1 MLGERLRR
9 WERICYVVILLLAIF
24 SRFYILGERAISHDE
39 SIHTKFSWN
48 LYSGQGFQ
56 HSPMMHGPLLFE
68 ATAFNYLLFGANDFT
83 SRIFT
88 ALVGVVLVMT
98 PLLFRKWMGRWGAV
112 MCALLLLISPSI
124 SYYSRYI
131 RHDAPLM
138 LTAVLWLWAM
148 MKYLESGKA
157 RWLYWLAAFFSLMYT
172 TKEASYIYTA
182 IFIALLTVPF
192 AWQVIRVKWRRPE
205 FGRVVAGV
213 VALTLVTGLIFG
225 FAVLGAPTTERSL
238 DEGGDTLAVQVE
250 VPWWG
255 RVAVAIAFIAALSL
269 VVLLTH
275 AVGKGTMHRSRL
287 FDLLMVIGT
296 LTLPLGT
303 AFLLKFVGGVDM
315 LTISEVLRSG
325 NLQSLSFGV
334 IFATFAILGLMLAG
348 SVALGMWWDSLSPPG
363 TEDRWPMIALIHYAI
378 FLVTYTTIFTWGV
391 GALSGLI
398 GSLAYWMAQQGVA
411 RGSQPWYY
419 YLMLG
424 PLYEYLALIFS
435 AVGGVGAIVYA
446 LRRDGVQDQPEEDV
460 MPHFDWQ
467 RLFPLLLL
475 GWTLASW
482 FAYTYAGEKMPW
494 LIVHITLPS
503 VFLAAWGLGRIVR
516 GVAEREIWIERRG
529 WVFVAMLPLAV
540 ISLAVLGDALGAVLT
555 TWRGGFSEAGPTLAQ
570 LEPFGVALGGLL
582 GLIGCTSL
590 LVWIGQ
596 KLGPEPALRLAGV
609 TLALALG
616 LLTVRTMVMLNYINH
631 DMATEFLV
639 YAHGAPDI
647 KVALEQIEEISWR
660 TTGTA
665 DQVKVAYGEDGSW
678 PFTWYMVDYPNNYF
692 YGQTPDRE
700 KLLACSVIIAG
711 APQWE
716 AVEAILGADY
726 LKFDYKY
733 LWWPIQDY
741 YGMTWER
748 IVDALTDPGWRKG
761 LWDIIWARDYRAY
774 AQYQAE
780 TKSTP
785 DNEVEPFTVQTW
797 PHRKEFR
804 LYIRRDLAQKMWS
817 YQLGPEGGPE
827 PVPQETAAPDPYT
840 VGERVLEIADKATLT
855 DSAARGMAIA
865 ADGTLYVADTSQ
877 HRVVQITPQGAILSA
892 WGSYG
897 AEPGQFSEPW
907 DVAVDPAGNVY
918 VADTWN
924 HRVQK
929 FDAQGNYL
937 LSWGALAQVGELGDP
952 GGQGVFFGP
961 RGIAVDPEGRDGPEI
976 YVTDTGNK
984 RVQVF
989 DAEGAF
995 LREFGGGGAALG
1007 QLSEPVGIA
1016 ISEQREVY
1024 VADTWNRRVQV
1035 FTPEGVAL
1043 RSWDIPAWRPD
1054 NPEEKPFLAVDAEHV
1069 YVSDAAHRRVLA
1081 FTRDGGF
1088 RWALGGGTT
1097 SGVSLL
1103 FPEGVAVDEDSGI
1116 LYVADPYAQQVIGY
1130 LLPETI
1136 NYEEEGE

>member
-9 WERICYVVILLLAIF
+9 WERICYVIILLLAMF

-88 ALVGVVLVMT
+88 ALVGVALVMT

-112 MCALLLLISPSI
+112 IGAALLLISPSI

-138 LTAVLWLWAM
+138 LTAVLLLWTI
-148 MKYLESGKA
+148 MKYLESGES
-157 RWLYWLAAFFSLMYT
+157 RWLYWMAAFFSLMYT

-182 IFIALLTVPF
+182 IFLALLTVPF
-192 AWQVIRVKWRRPE
+192 AWQVIRVKWERPE
-205 FGRVVAGV
+205 FGRVIAGAA
-213 VALTLVTGLIFG
+213 ALALVMGLVFL
-225 FAVLGAPTTERSL
+225 FALMRAPVTEQAL
-238 DEGGDTLAVQVE
+238 DEAGNTLAAE
-250 VPWWG
+250 VAMPWWG
-255 RVAVAIAFIAALSL
+255 RVAVGIAFVAALSL

-275 AVGKGTMHRSRL
+275 GVGERIMRRSRP
-287 FDLLMVIGT
+287 FDLLMAIGT
-296 LTLPLGT
+296 LTLPLGS
-303 AFLLKFVGGVDM
+303 AFLMRFIGGVDM

-325 NLQSLSFGV
+325 NFQTLSFAD
-334 IFATFAILGLMLAG
+334 IFASALILVLMLAG
-348 SVALGMWWDSLSPPG
+348 SAALGLWWDYLSSPKEEG
-363 TEDRWPMIALIHYAI
+363 RWLIIALIHYAI
-378 FLVTYTTIFTWGV
+378 FLIFYTTIFTWGI
-391 GALSGLI
+391 GALSGLVS
-398 GSLAYWMAQQGVA
+398 SLAYWMAQHGVR
-411 RGSQPWYY
+411 RGEQPLYY
-419 YLMLG
+419 YMMLG
-424 PLYEYLALIFS
+424 PLYEYLALTFA
-435 AVGGVGAIVYA
+435 AVGGVGAIFYA
-446 LRRDGVQDQPEEDV
+446 LRRDGVQGVSDEGL

-467 RLFPLLLL
+467 RLFPLFLL

-482 FAYTYAGEKMPW
+482 GAYTYAGEKMPW
-494 LIVHITLPS
+494 LLVHITLPN

-516 GVAEREIWIERRG
+516 GVAKKDLWIERRG
-529 WVFVAMLPLAV
+529 WVFVAMLPLAMIALGV
-540 ISLAVLGDALGAVLT
+540 FGDATGTVLT

-582 GLIGCTSL
+582 GFIGCTAL
-590 LVWIGQ
+590 LVWVGQ
-596 KLGPEPALRLAGV
+596 KIEPKNALRLTGV
-609 TLALALG
+609 TLALVLG

-639 YAHGAPDI
+639 YAHGTPDI
-647 KVALEQIEEISWR
+647 KVALAQIEEVSWR

-692 YGQTPDRE
+692 YGTTPDSE
-700 KLLACSVIIAG
+700 QLLACPVVIAG
-711 APQWE
+711 TPQQE
-716 AVEAILGADY
+716 AVEEILGADY
-726 LKFDYKY
+726 LEFDYKY

-741 YGMTWER
+741 FGMTWER
-748 IVDALTDPGWRKG
+748 IWNTLTDPCWRDG
-761 LWDIIWARDYRAY
+761 VWDIIWARDYRAY
-774 AQYQAE
+774 ATYQAE
-780 TKSTP
+780 VKSTP

-797 PHRKEFR
+797 PNRKEYR
-804 LYIRRDLAQKMWS
+804 LYVRRDLAQKVWS
-817 YQLGPEGGPE
+817 YQLGAEGGPE

-840 VGERVLEIADKATLT
+840 AGERVLEIAGKATLT

-865 ADGTLYVADTSQ
+865 SDGTLYVADTSQ
-877 HRVVQITPQGAILSA
+877 HRVVRLTPQGAILSA

-937 LSWGALAQVGELGDP
+937 LSWGSLAQVGGLGDP

-961 RGIAVDPEGRDGPEI
+961 RGIAVGPEGEDI

-1007 QLSEPVGIA
+1007 QLNEPVGIA
-1016 ISEQREVY
+1016 ISEQPEVY

-1035 FTPEGVAL
+1035 FTPDGIAL
-1043 RSWDIPAWRPD
+1043 RSWDIPTWRPD

-1081 FTRDGGF
+1081 FTHDGGF
-1088 RWALGGGTT
+1088 RWALGGGATT
-1097 SGVSLL
+1097 GASLL

-1116 LYVADPYAQQVIGY
+1116 LYVTDPYAQQVIGY
-1130 LLPETI
+1130 TLPSTGV
-1136 NYEEEGE
+1136 YEEEEVGE

>member
-9 WERICYVVILLLAIF
+9 WERVCYVIILLLAMF

-48 LYSGQGFQ
+48 LYSGNGFQ

-68 ATAFNYLLFGANDFT
+68 ATAFHYLLFGANDFT
-83 SRIFT
+83 ARIFT
-88 ALVGVVLVMT
+88 SLVGMALVMT
-98 PLLFRKWMGRWGAV
+98 PLLFRKWLGRWGAV
-112 MCALLLLISPSI
+112 IGAVLLLISPSI

-138 LTAVLWLWAM
+138 LTAVLWIWTI
-148 MKYLESGKA
+148 MKYLESGES

-192 AWQVIRVKWRRPE
+192 AWQVIRVKWERPE
-205 FGRVVAGV
+205 FGKVIAGV
-213 VALTLVTGLIFG
+213 ASLAVVMGLIFIL
-225 FAVLGAPTTERSL
+225 AVLRAPLMEHNL
-238 DEGGDTLAVQVE
+238 DGVGNTLAVE
-250 VPWWG
+250 VVTPWWG
-255 RVAVAIAFIAALSL
+255 RVAVTIAFISALSTI
-269 VVLLTH
+269 VLLTH
-275 AVGKGTMHRSRL
+275 GVGEETMRRSRI
-287 FDLLMVIGT
+287 FDLLMAIGT
-296 LTLPLGT
+296 LTLPLGS
-303 AFLLKFVGGVDM
+303 AFLMKFAGRIEMV
-315 LTISEVLRSG
+315 TISEVLRSG
-325 NLQSLSFGV
+325 NLQALSGGTIV
-334 IFATFAILGLMLAG
+334 VAVVILGLMLAG
-348 SVALGMWWDSLSPPG
+348 SAALGLWWDK
-363 TEDRWPMIALIHYAI
+363 DRWPMIALIHYTI
-378 FLVTYTTIFTWGV
+378 FVITYTTIFTWGI
-391 GALSGLI
+391 GALSGMV

-424 PLYEYLALIFS
+424 PLYEYLALLFS
-435 AVGGVGAIVYA
+435 VVGGVGAIVTL
-446 LRRDGVQDQPEEDV
+446 LRFKRIDRSAQSTM
-460 MPHFDWQ
+460 MPRFDWQ
-467 RLFPLLLL
+467 RLFPLILL

-494 LIVHITLPS
+494 LLVHITLPS
-503 VFLAAWGLGRIVR
+503 VFLAAWALGRIVR
-516 GVAEREIWIERRG
+516 GVGERDLWIERRA

-540 ISLAVLGDALGAVLT
+540 IALSVFGDALGRVML

-570 LEPFGVALGGLL
+570 LEPFGVAFGGLL
-582 GLIGCTSL
+582 GFVGCTAL

-596 KLGPEPALRLAGV
+596 EIGSKRVLYLAGV
-609 TLALALG
+609 TGALVLG
-616 LLTVRTMVMLNYINH
+616 LLTVRTMVMLNFINH

-639 YAHGAPDI
+639 YAHGTPDI
-647 KVALEQIEEISWR
+647 KVALAQVEEVSWR

-665 DQVKVAYGEDGSW
+665 NQVKVAYGEDGSW

-692 YGQTPDRE
+692 YSRTPNRE
-700 KLLACSVIIAG
+700 QLLACPVVIAG
-711 APQWE
+711 KDQWE
-716 AVEAILGADY
+716 AVEGILGGDY

-741 YGMTWER
+741 FGMTWER
-748 IVDALTDPGWRKG
+748 IVDALTDPRWRAG

-774 AQYQAE
+774 ARYQAE
-780 TKSTP
+780 TRSTP
-785 DNEVEPFTVQTW
+785 EHEVEPFTVQTW
-797 PHRKEFR
+797 PNRKEFR
-804 LYIRRDLAQKMWS
+804 LYVRRDLAQEVWS
-817 YQLGPEGGPE
+817 YQLGAEGAPE
-827 PVPQETAAPDPYT
+827 PIPQETAAPDPYT
-840 VGERVLEIADKATLT
+840 PGERVLEIAAKAMLSE
-855 DSAARGMAIA
+855 SAVRGVAVTT
-865 ADGTLYVADTSQ
+865 DGTLYVADTSQ
-877 HRVVQITPQGAILSA
+877 HRVVHITPQGAVLSA

-897 AEPGQFSEPW
+897 VEPGQFSEPW

-929 FDAQGNYL
+929 FDAQGDYL
-937 LSWGALAQVGELGDP
+937 LSWGALAQVAALGDP

-961 RGIAVDPEGRDGPEI
+961 RGIAVDPEGEGGEEGVEI

-989 DAEGAF
+989 DAEGNF

-1016 ISEQREVY
+1016 ISEQQEVF

-1035 FTPEGVAL
+1035 FTVDGVAL
-1043 RSWDIPAWRPD
+1043 RSWDIPVWATD
-1054 NPEEKPFLAVDAEHV
+1054 NPEEKPFLAVDGEHV
-1069 YVSDAAHRRVLA
+1069 YVSDATHRRVLA
-1081 FTRDGGF
+1081 FTHDGGF

-1097 SGVSLL
+1097 SGASLL
-1103 FPEGVAVDEDSGI
+1103 FPEGVAVNANSGI

-1130 LLPETI
+1130 TLPSTG
-1136 NYEEEGE
+1136 NYEE